1 MGKPDELRSLRDETS
16 PATDEEITESEVNA
30 MMHGQAGE
38 PATPV
43 KKRLATNRIIFAGV
57 LLILLAFLTSFLP
70 GYAKDGVRKSCA
82 R

>member
-1 MGKPDELRSLRDETS
+1 
-16 PATDEEITESEVNA
+16 

-70 GYAKDGVRKSCA
+70 GYAKGQRQKSCA